1 MVINFWGGLLGLAV
15 VVCYVI
21 VLIKLFKDKGP
32 LHGVLGLLCGLYA
45 FIWGWMNAFRQN
57 LLFVMIAWTLLI
69 LLSGFVNLA
78 LSTR

>member
-1 MVINFWGGLLGLAV
+1 M
-15 VVCYVI
+15 
-21 VLIKLFKDKGP
+21 
-32 LHGVLGLLCGLYA
+32 HGVLGLLCGLYA

>member
-1 MVINFWGGLLGLAV
+1 MVFNFWGGLLGLAV
-15 VVCYVI
+15 LVCYII
-21 VLIKLFKDKGP
+21 VLVKLFKDKGP